1 MVFEKINKTG
11 GVKMQKRKIVLMV
24 MALVF
29 LIAGCASSLRTYV
42 SARTI
47 LNNYWEAY
55 LDYRDAMPDGEAKDA
70 LKAKFGDI
78 GKDSYFTK
86 AKKALDAW
94 DAVLGSPDQAT
105 QAQVY
110 YAIWNQII
118 ALMLSENIVVIK

>member
-47 LNNYWEAY
+47 LNNYWETY
-55 LDYRDAMPDGEAKDA
+55 LDYRDAMPDGLAKDA
-70 LKAKFGDI
+70 LKAKFGDT

-86 AKKALDAW
+86 AKNALDAW
-94 DAVLGSPDQAT
+94 DKVLDSQDQAN

-110 YAIWNQII
+110 YAIWNQIM
-118 ALMLSENIVVIK
+118 ALMVSENIIVIK